1 MDDSSCHK
9 DKGTLEPLCIMVY
22 VASMYASIR
31 KPLTQSR
38 MRIASTSP
46 PYWDTDDDDDCGM
59 EDFSLKL
66 NTCWKTNLGR
76 NHSGM
81 VVCRYQYDAMRLCWS
96 KTNAAWLV
104 LGIFYMCIST
114 GVALGYVYGGLSSE
128 YFRVVSLEPLSKIIE
143 VSLHKTSGTK
153 ESNYDVSNFGSLR
166 AGEIISGRGFDFLF
180 DAYFGL
186 STYSGRELQHHINF
200 KHVLK
205 MKQRT
210 LTCAPTNVAIVQLD
224 SSVSSLVKE
233 SYESTTAIGD
243 CFYSLGDVVLF
254 GNMERLKFSSDMEEI
269 YLDHWVKR
277 LAECLG
283 LVTSLKDCIRSM
295 IDLLEI
301 CVSKYYTF
309 IGNELLKDKQLRNKN
324 EGERTILELKS
335 FVEFVQERLRETL
348 EDNGIKVSRE
358 KTEYLRRDFGN
369 VAIAHNEE
377 VNICIRDNI
386 LQPKES
392 FRYLGLMIH
401 KSGRIGEDV
410 SHRIKATWLKW
421 RAVTGVMCDRS
432 VPLKLKGKLYR
443 VAIRAFMLY
452 GSE

>member
-1 MDDSSCHK
+1 M
-9 DKGTLEPLCIMVY
+9 T
-22 VASMYASIR
+22 SIR
-31 KPLTQSR
+31 GILKSNRFKKLE
-38 MRIASTSP
+38 
-46 PYWDTDDDDDCGM
+46 DLHTDMAIEGYVKNMTPKGCFIM
-59 EDFSLKL
+59 LSLKL
-66 NTCWKTNLGR
+66 DAKILISNL
-76 NHSGM
+76 SDYS
-81 VVCRYQYDAMRLCWS
+81 VS
-96 KTNAAWLV
+96 KFEEEFPIGN
-104 LGIFYMCIST
+104 F
-114 GVALGYVYGGLSSE
+114 
-128 YFRVVSLEPLSKIIE
+128 IE

-205 MKQRT
+205 MKQKN
-210 LTCAPTNVAIVQLD
+210 LTCAPTNVAIVQLA
-224 SSVSSLVKE
+224 SRVLSLVKE
-233 SYESTTAIGD
+233 SYETTTASGD
-243 CFYSLGDVVLF
+243 CFCSVGDVVLF
-254 GNMERLKFSSDMEEI
+254 GNMERLKFSSDIEEI
-269 YLDHWVKR
+269 YLDHRVKR

-283 LVTSLKDCIRSM
+283 PVT
-295 IDLLEI
+295 
-301 CVSKYYTF
+301 
-309 IGNELLKDKQLRNKN
+309 
-324 EGERTILELKS
+324 GERTILELRS

-348 EDNGIKVSRE
+348 EDNDIKVSRE

-432 VPLKLKGKLYR
+432 VPLKLKRKLYR